1 MRAFAFL
8 HCVDLF
14 NLEVMFL
21 EEKFGVVGKLY
32 PSVAEARNAYY
43 ANVGW
48 KWNPFSKVRLSDP
61 ELFVA
66 STDVILEIDDYIKAK
81 ERHLLITSEE
91 PGMGKTM
98 LLELIFN
105 DLVHLARQGD
115 PEYSFHTIV
124 VNQSK
129 LFVRQMGEVIAQKLG
144 VKYKSRMSA
153 EDIYMLIKQDIM
165 VRFLLT
171 NQTTLIF
178 IDDFGDNDSEVFI
191 KIKELGDLTQKDANN
206 YLLNDESDFKKCAGS
221 AGYQLSKEKLNE
233 LKESA
238 LNPESRDQ
246 MICMLILTG
255 TRTHA
260 LGLKAGVPHL
270 YDRCWEIEL
279 ERLDEKKVKEFVGR
293 RLYWASGKLGS
304 FDESNFKIYPFEEDT
319 IPVLTEKAHGVGR
332 DIRLLCNQSVFIAA
346 SNFKEGRSE
355 KITKEIIEALPPVE
369 KLID

>member
-1 MRAFAFL
+1 
-8 HCVDLF
+8 
-14 NLEVMFL
+14 MFV
-21 EEKFGVVGKLY
+21 EDKFGVVGRLY

-43 ANVGW
+43 SHVGW

-81 ERHLLITSEE
+81 ERHLLVTSEE

-105 DLVHLARQGD
+105 DLAYLAKQGD
-115 PEYSFHTIV
+115 PEYLFHPIV

-129 LFVRQMGEVIAQKLG
+129 LFVRQMGEVIAQKLD

-153 EDIYMLIKQDIM
+153 EDIYTLIKQDIM

-171 NQTTLIF
+171 NRTTLIF

-206 YLLNDESDFKKCAGS
+206 YFLNEESNFKKFASS
-221 AGYQLSKEKLNE
+221 AGYQLSKDKLNE
-233 LKESA
+233 LKQNA

-270 YDRCWEIEL
+270 YDRCWEIEF
-279 ERLDEKKVKEFVGR
+279 ERLDEKKVREFIGR

-304 FDESNFKIYPFEEDT
+304 FNESNFEIYPFEEDT

-355 KITKEIIEALPPVE
+355 MITKEMIEALPPVE
-369 KLID
+369 KLVD

>member
-1 MRAFAFL
+1 M
-8 HCVDLF
+8 
-14 NLEVMFL
+14 
-21 EEKFGVVGKLY
+21 EERSGVVGKLY

-43 ANVGW
+43 ERVGW

-105 DLVHLARQGD
+105 DLIQLSKQGN
-115 PEYSFHTIV
+115 PEYLFNPIV

-129 LFVRQMGEVIAQKLG
+129 LFVRQMGEVIAKKLE
-144 VKYKSRMSA
+144 VKYTSKMSS
-153 EDIYMLIKQDIM
+153 EDIYTLIKKDIM

-171 NQTTLIF
+171 NWMTLIF

-206 YLLNDESDFKKCAGS
+206 YLLNQESDFKKYASS
-221 AGYQLSKEKLNE
+221 ANYQLPKDKLNG
-233 LKESA
+233 LKKKA
-238 LNPESRDQ
+238 LDPESRDQ

-255 TRTHA
+255 TKTHA

-279 ERLDEKKVKEFVGR
+279 DRLDKKKVRELIGR
-293 RLYWASGKLGS
+293 RIYWASGKLAG
-304 FDESNFKIYPFEEDT
+304 FKEDNFEIYPFDEDAVT
-319 IPVLTEKAHGVGR
+319 VLTEKGHGVGR
-332 DIRLLCNQSVFIAA
+332 DIRLLCNQAVFIAA

-355 KITKEIIEALPPVE
+355 RITKEIIESLPPVE
-369 KLID
+369 KLVD